1 MNEYN
6 EYAKTH
12 GIKKEFWE
20 EGLQFRYQNKSLR
33 EYSASIYGLAFQA
46 FPVTAFTSEAVYL
59 QWCIQVSGMMPLSR
73 GKEFKQYMR
82 DRLAEAVEEEIPPN
96 TEEGIEVGIVVL
108 RMLYNEIKRCRNF
121 DEEQENVQL
130 EPGEWI
136 FLETVEE
143 ARGLEVFIKYEGLGA
158 KIMHEVSVGNTE
170 TKLARKDVVKWMLAH
185 GRYYNRM
192 ASVNRRRSAYVL
204 PIDLVKN
211 FEVFAPRSMSMP
223 SRNLSPEPWAGNG
236 KYTEK

>member
-6 EYAKTH
+6 EFAKTH

-33 EYSASIYGLAFQA
+33 EYSASVYGLPFQS

-108 RMLYNEIKRCRNF
+108 RLLYNEIRRCRNF
-121 DEEQENVQL
+121 DDTQEYPQPRFNTHTLTNLSHMPMHTYFSAYLPFPAQGSG
-130 EPGEWI
+130 PK
-136 FLETVEE
+136 FL
-143 ARGLEVFIKYEGLGA
+143 AGILIDLGA
-158 KIMHEVSVGNTE
+158 NTSKFF
-170 TKLARKDVVKWMLAH
+170 TKSI
-185 GRYYNRM
+185 G
-192 ASVNRRRSAYVL
+192 S
-204 PIDLVKN
+204 
-211 FEVFAPRSMSMP
+211 
-223 SRNLSPEPWAGNG
+223 
-236 KYTEK
+236 T